1 MNTRI
6 PSQSL
11 AALEH
16 VVHGSLHLT
25 HGSVLRVDDGADL
38 VAYVW
43 EGTVWLTQEGDLADR
58 IVSAGEA
65 FRLDRNGTAVLC
77 ALERSTLTLT
87 APRPSF
93 FASRILHYRAGSS
106 DPRVLYD
113 ARGPREG
120 GDARAPRAGRAA
132 AALAWLRHRWVALFA
147 PRSVPTTASL

>member
-1 MNTRI
+1 MNARI
-6 PSQSL
+6 QPESL

-16 VVHGSLHLT
+16 VVQGSLHLT
-25 HGSVLRVDDGADL
+25 HGSLLRVDDGADL
-38 VAYVW
+38 VVYVW
-43 EGTVWLTQEGDLADR
+43 EGALWLTQEGDLADR

-93 FASRILHYRAGSS
+93 FATRILHYRAGST

-113 ARGPREG
+113 ARRPGPG
-120 GDARAPRAGRAA
+120 YDARGARVGRMAA
-132 AALAWLRHRWVALFA
+132 AFAWLRHRWAALFA

>member
-1 MNTRI
+1 MNARI

-11 AALEH
+11 VALEH
-16 VVHGSLHLT
+16 VVQGSLHLT
-25 HGSVLRVDDGADL
+25 HGSLLRVDDGADM

-43 EGTVWLTQEGDLADR
+43 EGVVWLTQDGDLADR

-65 FRLDRNGTAVLC
+65 VRLDRNGTAVLC

-106 DPRVLYD
+106 EARVLYD
-113 ARGPREG
+113 ARRPGTA
-120 GDARAPRAGRAA
+120 ARAF
-132 AALAWLRHRWVALFA
+132 AWLRHRWAALFA
-147 PRSVPTTASL
+147 PHSLPTTASL